1 MAKSTRKISVY
12 THIIDLLKQ
21 SRIMVLNILVR
32 HIRFQVGDVCIFC
45 VRWLEQIEKAADV
58 LLHQILLSAVP
69 DYLYFV
75 GCHPIEVLRELLCFR
90 KDLFFNF
97 CLGSWTRIV
106 FKFYH
111 ALNWSWNLGIFY
123 AIVVCYRHVVV
134 LATFVF
140 ERVLLDAEL
149 HNFALFILNHFILL
163 FRIYFNFI

>member
-21 SRIMVLNILVR
+21 SRIMILNILVC
-32 HIRFQVGDVCIFC
+32 HIRFEVGNVYIFC
-45 VRWLEQIEKAADV
+45 VRRLEQIEEAADV

-97 CLGSWTRIV
+97 CLGFAGKAARCWNARIAHDT
-106 FKFYH
+106 FRK
-111 ALNWSWNLGIFY
+111 
-123 AIVVCYRHVVV
+123 V
-134 LATFVF
+134 LRTF
-140 ERVLLDAEL
+140 EL
-149 HNFALFILNHFILL
+149 CSRF
-163 FRIYFNFI
+163 